1 MQFNLSDEQLALAD
15 ATTGLLD
22 TCAGQ
27 HRAAV
32 LDGDDA
38 ADASCWQQAAVQLGL
53 AGIAVP
59 EEAGGGGGTLV
70 DAAVVLEAAGRS
82 VSTLPLW
89 TAIGSGR
96 LLLHL
101 SDPAVGG
108 DVLAAVAG
116 GDSVPGWIGLERTSA
131 AIQATKVTHGWAVT
145 GRAVHVVGGRWMD
158 RLLVLA
164 DSDGGPRLF
173 DVSMAVDGVT
183 AAPEKSLDPT
193 RPLLSVSLEDAPA
206 VELSPGPAEP
216 ARLAAARAE
225 ISMLLAAEQV
235 GAAQGALDMAVGY
248 AKTRQQ
254 FGRSIGSFQSL
265 KHMLADLYVDLETA
279 RYAMRYGAWAL
290 DADAADPE
298 QIGHLTRASVTP
310 RVLRVCSGNLQVHGG
325 IGYTWEHGA
334 HLFYKRAVS
343 AAHLLH
349 EVDSDLDAIAVAN
362 GLDLELP
369 GARSARDDLPP
380 EGQHATV

>member
-22 TCAGQ
+22 TCAAK

-32 LDGDDA
+32 LEGDDA
-38 ADASCWQQAAVQLGL
+38 VDASCWRRAAVELGL

-70 DAAVVLEAAGRS
+70 DAAVVVEAAGRS

-89 TAIGSGR
+89 TAIGSGQLVR
-96 LLLHL
+96 HL
-101 SDPAVGG
+101 ADPAVGG
-108 DVLAAVAG
+108 GVLAAVAG
-116 GDSVPGWIGLERTSA
+116 GASVPGWMGLEQSA
-131 AIQATKVTHGWAVT
+131 GIRATRSTDGWVVT
-145 GRAVHVVGGRWMD
+145 GRAVHVVGGRWVD

-164 DSDGGPRLF
+164 DGDGGPRLF

-225 ISMLLAAEQV
+225 ISVLLAAEQV
-235 GAAQGALDMAVGY
+235 GAAQGALDMAVSY

-298 QIGHLTRASVTP
+298 QIGHLTRAGVTP
-310 RVLRVCSGNLQVHGG
+310 RVLRVCSGNLQVHGA

-369 GARSARDDLPP
+369 VGAI
-380 EGQHATV
+380 GT